1 MTVDPEGYGRIGMT
15 EPPGHRSYINA
26 GADELGSSEVPEV
39 MQTYRRSSNL
49 IANSNKEGR
58 HVVRPEWGR
67 ALWERGKHEGILGQR
82 GGGLGN
88 PTLRH

>member
-49 IANSNKEGR
+49 IANEDLPG
-58 HVVRPEWGR
+58 
-67 ALWERGKHEGILGQR
+67 
-82 GGGLGN
+82 
-88 PTLRH
+88 